1 MSQAGSSAKN
11 EIILSL
17 QHVSKKFGGLDALKD
32 VSFNVRQR
40 CVHGLIGPNG
50 AGKTTIFN
58 HISGVLRVTSGRTIF
73 LGQELTH
80 LSPDLINQLG
90 IARTFQNIR
99 LFPTMTVRE
108 CIEVAQNVRT
118 STFASLLPFRT
129 RREADLR
136 EKAEDL
142 LHTFHLW
149 EKRNER
155 CSYLPYADQRRLEI
169 ARALATEPKMILLD
183 EPTVG
188 MTALELEDFSERVCE
203 LVERRG
209 MTILLIEHNMN
220 VAMGCCHFLTVL
232 NYGEKIAEGTPEE
245 IQANPAVIEA
255 YLGSQESVG
264 G

>member
-1 MSQAGSSAKN
+1 MSQGKSPANKG
-11 EIILSL
+11 ILL
-17 QHVSKKFGGLDALKD
+17 NLRRVCKKFGGLDALKD
-32 VSFNVRQR
+32 VTFDVPQG

-58 HISGVLRVTSGRTIF
+58 HISGVLAVTSGSMTF

-80 LSPDLINQLG
+80 LQPDQINKLG

-99 LFPTMTVRE
+99 LFPTMTVSD

-118 STFASLLPFRT
+118 STLATLLPFRT
-129 RREADLR
+129 RKEAELKA
-136 EKAEDL
+136 KAEEL

-149 EKRNER
+149 DKRNER

-188 MTALELEDFSERVCE
+188 MTAPELEDFSERVCE
-203 LVERRG
+203 IVEKRG
-209 MTILLIEHNMN
+209 ITILLIEHNMN
-220 VAMGCCHFLTVL
+220 VAMGCCHSLTVL

-255 YLGSQESVG
+255 YLGSQEDAV
-264 G
+264 

>member
-1 MSQAGSSAKN
+1 MSEGPASPQKEAL
-11 EIILSL
+11 LSL
-17 QHVSKKFGGLDALKD
+17 RGVSKKFGGLDALKD
-32 VSFNVRQR
+32 VTFDVPSGR
-40 CVHGLIGPNG
+40 VHGLIGPNG

-58 HISGVLRVTSGRTIF
+58 LISGVMPVTSGSMIF
-73 LGQELTH
+73 TGRELAH
-80 LSPDLINQLG
+80 LPPDEINKLG

-99 LFPTMTVRE
+99 LFPSMTVAE

-118 STFASLLPFRT
+118 STLATILPFRT
-129 RREADLR
+129 RKEAELKDRADELLR
-136 EKAEDL
+136 TL
-142 LHTFHLW
+142 HLW

-188 MTALELEDFSERVCE
+188 MAAPELEDFSERVCE
-203 LVERRG
+203 IVEKRRI
-209 MTILLIEHNMN
+209 TILLIEHNMN

-255 YLGSQESVG
+255 YLGQEEAG
-264 G
+264 

>member
-1 MSQAGSSAKN
+1 MNPGQAPAKK
-11 EIILSL
+11 EALL
-17 QHVSKKFGGLDALKD
+17 RLRGVCKKFGGLDALKD
-32 VSFNVRQR
+32 VTFEVPQG

-58 HISGVLRVTSGRTIF
+58 LISGVMPVTGGSMAFTGR
-73 LGQELTH
+73 ELTH
-80 LSPDLINQLG
+80 LPPDQINRLG

-99 LFPTMTVRE
+99 LFPTMTVAE
-108 CIEVAQNVRT
+108 CIEVAQNVRS
-118 STFASLLPFRT
+118 STIATLLPFRT
-129 RREADLR
+129 RKEAELKA
-136 EKAEDL
+136 KAEEL

-149 EKRNER
+149 GKRNER

-188 MTALELEDFSERVCE
+188 MTAPELEDFSERVCE
-203 LVERRG
+203 IVEKRG
-209 MTILLIEHNMN
+209 ITILLIEHNMN

-255 YLGSQESVG
+255 YLGSQEEAG
-264 G
+264 